1 MTAYKAGN
9 NGVYNAIVDSLD
21 ELLQIKEITKQE
33 YDNIYNNNN
42 LKI

>member
-9 NGVYNAIVDSLD
+9 NGVYNAIVESLD
-21 ELLQIKEITKQE
+21 ELLKINEITKQE
-33 YDNIYNNNN
+33 HDHIYNNN